1 MWFHH
6 ASSSVSAWDFCVRGS
21 TVSCDCSSNGLSWLL
36 GECALWMAVRQKQ
49 GYQRPEQRA
58 FRRTSVSH
66 ILCCD
71 FSLGLILFFPL
82 SSQSHSHVDVSVKL
96 GTTQWWMEGT
106 SGVWEGMP
114 TLIAVL
120 LTKKKKREGEGKPG
134 FTTCDNPTPELLAA
148 ACLWSPGRK
157 VVPHQ
162 HDWYVIFVSFL

>member
-6 ASSSVSAWDFCVRGS
+6 ASSSVSAWDFCVRDS

-71 FSLGLILFFPL
+71 FSLGLILFFSPL
-82 SSQSHSHVDVSVKL
+82 QPKSQSRRCVCEAGYNSVVNGRYIWSVGRHAHTDCCL
-96 GTTQWWMEGT
+96 
-106 SGVWEGMP
+106 
-114 TLIAVL
+114 AD
-120 LTKKKKREGEGKPG
+120 KKKREGEGKPG

-148 ACLWSPGRK
+148 ACLWSPGRN

-162 HDWYVIFVSFL
+162 HSWYVIFVSFL